1 MRYEKPILEILY
13 LDVTNIV
20 ATSLKDGVF
29 EGDDYISG
37 DEFQNKILPYVMVYN
52 SNLDTRLRLF
62 SFYGAIKKGGDCV
75 ELIQEY
81 LALVIDIVSPK
92 ESKEKVYFA
101 DFSKEHNRKVTR
113 MRKIAAEIE
122 QKYPELK
129 SEFCKMLSHENAGV
143 RIWVAHHVLEV
154 MNCDKAY
161 RKAALKEIR
170 NQARTDKTANGFGE
184 KVWLKEWYKSHPK
197 DRWI

>member
-1 MRYEKPILEILY
+1 
-13 LDVTNIV
+13 
-20 ATSLKDGVF
+20 
-29 EGDDYISG
+29 
-37 DEFQNKILPYVMVYN
+37 
-52 SNLDTRLRLF
+52 
-62 SFYGAIKKGGDCV
+62 V

-81 LALVIDIVSPK
+81 LALVTDVVFPK
-92 ESKEKVYFA
+92 EFSEKAYFA
-101 DFSKEHNRKVTR
+101 NFSKEHNRKATR

-154 MNCDKAY
+154 MNCDKSS
-161 RKAALKEIR
+161 RKAALREIR
-170 NQARTDKTANGFGE
+170 YAAKTDKTANGFGE
-184 KVWLKEWYKSHPK
+184 KIWLKDWYKTHPK

>member
-1 MRYEKPILEILY
+1 M
-13 LDVTNIV
+13 
-20 ATSLKDGVF
+20 
-29 EGDDYISG
+29 
-37 DEFQNKILPYVMVYN
+37 
-52 SNLDTRLRLF
+52 
-62 SFYGAIKKGGDCV
+62 

-81 LALVIDIVSPK
+81 LALVTDVVFPK
-92 ESKEKVYFA
+92 EFSEKAYFA
-101 DFSKEHNRKVTR
+101 DFSKEHNRKATR

-154 MNCDKAY
+154 MNCDKTY

-170 NQARTDKTANGFGE
+170 NQSRMDKTANGFGE

-197 DRWI
+197 DRLQ

>member
-1 MRYEKPILEILY
+1 M
-13 LDVTNIV
+13 
-20 ATSLKDGVF
+20 
-29 EGDDYISG
+29 
-37 DEFQNKILPYVMVYN
+37 
-52 SNLDTRLRLF
+52 NL
-62 SFYGAIKKGGDCV
+62 V
-75 ELIQEY
+75 QEY
-81 LALVIDIVSPK
+81 FVLVNEVVSYR
-92 ESKEKVYFA
+92 ETVYDGA
-101 DFSKEHNRKVTR
+101 TAEVHNRKVTR